1 MGKLFLFFL
10 FIFLS
15 YKNIISQTIGIDIGS
30 EFYKICLIFPGNKY
44 RIVENLHSRIKT
56 PNGIYMKNT
65 DRLYEN
71 DVLDKRIKD
80 SKSSFI
86 FLNNYFGQKFN
97 SSFIKN
103 YSDFYFFDYDMEEDK
118 DRGVI
123 NFKVKYIVN
132 HKANETYK
140 SIPIEVLYGSSFRYI
155 KKISELYY
163 FQTTNQAKSINY
175 CFISIPS
182 FFTYK
187 QRLSLIQSISLSN
200 LKLIGVTYENLGASL
215 YYYLR
220 NYETKNSPQYYI
232 YFNMGSSYTQIS
244 LILYTKEEVKL
255 INQVYD
261 KDLGGNTFTRNL
273 VLVIF
278 KKINEKNNNSLKL
291 DFKTYNKL
299 YPYANKYKEML
310 SANKE
315 IQFNIILD
323 YKKYEDIITR
333 DEFNQINEEFYN
345 KIPKLMNSLFS
356 ETGNITLENITQI
369 ELIGGSIRV
378 PEVQNVLK
386 KYLGNEKEK
395 LLGTHLNGD
404 DSIAYGAA
412 YTFKKNK
419 ILKGDG
425 NNYNIYLEVYSLFN
439 KSNIYK
445 KSILFPKKTEYETSN
460 KISLLYD
467 NDVYVKVYEDDNLLF
482 SYNITRVNETINQ
495 FKKEFI
501 KNETNITMGIP
512 KIQLSFKYTNI
523 GLIYLNP
530 EIIFSLDYYLT
541 LKNEENLTNTEK
553 DFTYTLKYIPPLTK
567 EEKDNITSTLNNTSL
582 NLTDE
587 EKNYLKIKL
596 SIGKIFPREYPSKL
610 YFQFIDNV
618 PKGLNSSMLHYWEK
632 QLDSFEQ
639 FENDQEKIIEKKNM
653 IETLLYTKKNFLEG
667 DYGKQFG
674 KEDELNNAKM
684 ILNEVNDWYEEEGNF
699 ITNLT
704 LLNEKIRLL
713 NSTFE
718 TFEKREKLYKK
729 REIAFEK
736 FYVLLKNLD
745 KDYNNKLRK
754 EKPWV
759 EYYYEETYYN
769 IAQKIIKYV
778 KEKEEVQNLLKLYD
792 DPIVKG
798 EEIDEK
804 REELFREYQKMEN
817 LEKPRH
823 PEREN
828 NIKIHDTY
836 DDNDEWS
843 LSDWMRSF
851 L

>member
-1 MGKLFLFFL
+1 
-10 FIFLS
+10 
-15 YKNIISQTIGIDIGS
+15 
-30 EFYKICLIFPGNKY
+30 
-44 RIVENLHSRIKT
+44 
-56 PNGIYMKNT
+56 
-65 DRLYEN
+65 
-71 DVLDKRIKD
+71 
-80 SKSSFI
+80 
-86 FLNNYFGQKFN
+86 
-97 SSFIKN
+97 
-103 YSDFYFFDYDMEEDK
+103 
-118 DRGVI
+118 
-123 NFKVKYIVN
+123 
-132 HKANETYK
+132 
-140 SIPIEVLYGSSFRYI
+140 
-155 KKISELYY
+155 
-163 FQTTNQAKSINY
+163 
-175 CFISIPS
+175 
-182 FFTYK
+182 
-187 QRLSLIQSISLSN
+187 
-200 LKLIGVTYENLGASL
+200 
-215 YYYLR
+215 
-220 NYETKNSPQYYI
+220 
-232 YFNMGSSYTQIS
+232 
-244 LILYTKEEVKL
+244 
-255 INQVYD
+255 
-261 KDLGGNTFTRNL
+261 
-273 VLVIF
+273 
-278 KKINEKNNNSLKL
+278 
-291 DFKTYNKL
+291 
-299 YPYANKYKEML
+299 
-310 SANKE
+310 
-315 IQFNIILD
+315 
-323 YKKYEDIITR
+323 
-333 DEFNQINEEFYN
+333 
-345 KIPKLMNSLFS
+345 
-356 ETGNITLENITQI
+356 
-369 ELIGGSIRV
+369 
-378 PEVQNVLK
+378 
-386 KYLGNEKEK
+386 
-395 LLGTHLNGD
+395 
-404 DSIAYGAA
+404 
-412 YTFKKNK
+412 
-419 ILKGDG
+419 
-425 NNYNIYLEVYSLFN
+425 
-439 KSNIYK
+439 
-445 KSILFPKKTEYETSN
+445 
-460 KISLLYD
+460 
-467 NDVYVKVYEDDNLLF
+467 
-482 SYNITRVNETINQ
+482 
-495 FKKEFI
+495 
-501 KNETNITMGIP
+501 MGIP

-718 TFEKREKLYKK
+718 IFEKREKLYKK